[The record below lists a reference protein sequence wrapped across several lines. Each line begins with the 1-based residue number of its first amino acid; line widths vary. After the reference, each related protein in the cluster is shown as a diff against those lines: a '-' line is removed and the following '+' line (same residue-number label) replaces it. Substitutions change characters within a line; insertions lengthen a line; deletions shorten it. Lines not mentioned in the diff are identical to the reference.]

1 MQIYFLFSCD
11 FLRMWQSHLVRR
23 NQATL
28 NTMTT
33 IITNTFTGYAKTITT
48 KGFPSVK
55 TIAKHVR
62 ASKAKECKSATC
74 IYIDGEGFDL
84 SHGELIAN
92 GQYA

>member
-1 MQIYFLFSCD
+1 MLLFP
-11 FLRMWQSHLVRR
+11 RR
-23 NQATL
+23 EAL
-28 NTMTT
+28 NTNQNTAMKT
-33 IITNTFTGYAKTITT
+33 IITNTFTGYAKTIIT

-62 ASKAKECKSATC
+62 ASKAKECKSATF

-84 SHGELIAN
+84 SHGELIAT